1 MIPQFV
7 WNLSMSASGDQRDAM
22 IRFWLAAPSDQ
33 LEALWA
39 LPFGEVTKQLVR
51 QLDSSHSFTSEQ
63 VSLRNELGARFSE
76 EGLSQPLAPQLM
88 LANFLLSPPGLLR
101 INNVDQFFPEW
112 LIAAY
117 QDLYEAV
124 QTAQLQDPSSLNAA
138 QLPQTAPVEQQL
150 TPSPPDF
157 GSFPSSLQE
166 LISNRIQL
174 NRLLGLSNLYYI
186 DPEDQ
191 EIRVELE
198 QVRSSLADCIKRCPE
213 SELQSL
219 WSTDLGDRYWALV
232 RSGLQK
238 EVLSVSDE
246 ERKQQA
252 VHRLDAGSGGGF
264 GTPGAINAFLIAMMY
279 FLPGA
284 MKVDGAE
291 QKIPAWLLP
300 SYQQIF
306 AQAISA

>member
-1 MIPQFV
+1 
-7 WNLSMSASGDQRDAM
+7 
-22 IRFWLAAPSDQ
+22 
-33 LEALWA
+33 
-39 LPFGEVTKQLVR
+39 
-51 QLDSSHSFTSEQ
+51 
-63 VSLRNELGARFSE
+63 
-76 EGLSQPLAPQLM
+76 M
-88 LANFLLSPPGLLR
+88 LANFLLSPPGLLH

-124 QTAQLQDPSSLNAA
+124 QSAQLQDPAPLNTT
-138 QLPQTAPVEQQL
+138 QPPQTGSLEQPL
-150 TPSPPDF
+150 TTVSPDF

-219 WSTDLGDRYWALV
+219 WGTDLGDRYWSLV

-238 EVLSVSDE
+238 EALSVSDE
-246 ERKQQA
+246 ERRQEA
-252 VHRLDAGSGGGF
+252 VRLLNAGSGGGF

-279 FLPGA
+279 FLPGS
-284 MKVDGAE
+284 MKVDDAE
-291 QKIPAWLLP
+291 QKIPAWEFR
-300 SYQQIF
+300 IMVR
-306 AQAISA
+306 